1 MFKYQTQKRDQYYDK
16 CIGLYVNQH
25 LGCRKISKI
34 IPVSKNTVSR
44 RISNFA
50 ADNQDKSQLMSNR
63 IRKNSRQV
71 TGKPSDSASQEST
84 ETSDADA
91 LKKEIARQKKE
102 LAHESL
108 RAKAI
113 DTMVD
118 LAEKQFNIPIK
129 KSLAPNG
136 RGPACK

>member
-25 LGCRKISKI
+25 LGCRKI

-50 ADNQDKSQLMSNR
+50 ADNQDKSQLMSSR

-71 TGKPSDSASQEST
+71 TGKPSDAASQEST

-91 LKKEIARQKKE
+91 LKKEIARLKKE

-113 DTMVD
+113 DTMVA
-118 LAEKQFNIPIK
+118 LAEKQFNIPIR

>member
-44 RISNFA
+44 WISNFVA
-50 ADNQDKSQLMSNR
+50 ENKDKSQLMSNR
-63 IRKNSRQV
+63 IRKDSKQV
-71 TGKPSDSASQEST
+71 ISKPSDSVSQEST
-84 ETSDADA
+84 EPSDVEA
-91 LKKEIARQKKE
+91 LKKEIARLKKE

-108 RAKAI
+108 RAKAF
-113 DTMVD
+113 DTMID
-118 LAEKQFNIPIK
+118 LAEKQFNIPIRK
-129 KSLAPNG
+129 KSG
-136 RGPACK
+136 TKQ

>member
-44 RISNFA
+44 WISNFV
-50 ADNQDKSQLMSNR
+50 ADNQDKSQIMSNR
-63 IRKNSRQV
+63 IHKNSKQV
-71 TGKPSDSASQEST
+71 VNKPSESVSPEST
-84 ETSDADA
+84 KISDEEA
-91 LKKEIARQKKE
+91 LKKEIARLKKE

-108 RAKAI
+108 RAKAF
-113 DTMVD
+113 DTMID
-118 LAEKQFNIPIK
+118 LAEKQFNIPIRK
-129 KSLAPNG
+129 KSG
-136 RGPACK
+136 TKQ